1 MTPTPDR
8 QEIDDLKACV
18 DLVTLFEAC
27 GVAVRKMG
35 RSLKALCPY
44 HAETTP
50 SMSIDRK
57 KGVYH
62 CFGCGKSVDHL
73 TFLQE
78 HGKLPFPEAVAE
90 LRQLAGGHQVE
101 LAPAEPVPE
110 EPFPYELMVRVAEVW
125 HQAFCERSEG
135 LAYLESRGITDKGL
149 LRSLQVGY
157 CDGEKLL
164 AITNAA
170 ERSLLQRVGILN
182 GEGKEFFA
190 RSVVFPLK
198 DKSSRVVGFYGRSTL
213 PKSKVPHRFCAGS
226 KAGLFYVEAARGAS
240 QVVLVEGVVDALA
253 LMQAGFSQVMALGGT
268 QGIPWTR
275 PQCGPDVCD

>member
-1 MTPTPDR
+1 MTPTPER
-8 QEIDDLKACV
+8 QEIDDLKTRV
-18 DLVTLFEAC
+18 DLVALFEAH
-27 GVAVRKMG
+27 GVTVRKMG
-35 RSLKALCPY
+35 RGFKALCPY
-44 HAETTP
+44 HSEATP

-62 CFGCGKSVDHL
+62 CFGCGKSGDHL

-78 HGKLPFPEAVAE
+78 HGKRSFPEAVSE
-90 LRQLAGGHQVE
+90 LRQWAGGHQVE
-101 LAPAEPVPE
+101 PVPVSQD
-110 EPFPYELMVRVAEVW
+110 EPFPYELMARVAEVW

-135 LAYLESRGITDKGL
+135 LAYLESRGLTDKGL

-226 KAGLFYVEAARGAS
+226 KAGLFYVEAARGPS
-240 QVVLVEGVVDALA
+240 SVFLVEGVLDAL
-253 LMQAGFSQVMALGGT
+253 
-268 QGIPWTR
+268 
-275 PQCGPDVCD
+275 